1 MRKLIYIP
9 VLHTQADM
17 GSMAEPL
24 KKEMISRFGEAKW
37 REREG
42 AVDSLWQGISR
53 KIKGLR
59 LDYFRVRIYQDG
71 LPVCGKEW
79 EIVRDVAGLGSKNHQ
94 LILELIE
101 KGAKIEGTEDP
112 ELLIQEY
119 QFIKEL
125 TKIADPGEKKRAIK
139 KYQKGRDALLKK
151 RDQFI
156 AQRIDKTLQDGDK
169 GLLFIG
175 LRHEI
180 DKFLPKDIRVS
191 YLIYRLPFKKFQ
203 Q

>member
-37 REREG
+37 REQES

>member
-17 GSMAEPL
+17 GSMAEPM

-37 REREG
+37 REQEN

-79 EIVRDVAGLGSKNHQ
+79 EIVREVAGLGSKNHQ
-94 LILELIE
+94 LILELIV

-125 TKIADPGEKKRAIK
+125 TEIADPGEKKRAIK